1 MRPLQQF
8 EGAPVPL
15 FDRLSDD
22 APGVRAEAE
31 PRRVLDL
38 DGLKESVG
46 REIEILL
53 NTRCPLK
60 EEDIDYKTRSVI
72 DYGLVDIAP
81 YFTRSVDDRRRLSQH
96 IARTIAV
103 YEPRLTRV
111 SVTIE
116 DMSRETHRL
125 LVRVD
130 GAVRFGNVVH
140 PVSFPVHVSQGDE

>member
-38 DGLKESVG
+38 DGLMASVA
-46 REIEILL
+46 REIETLL

-72 DYGLVDIAP
+72 DYGLIDITP

-125 LVRVD
+125 LARVD
-130 GAVRFGNVVH
+130 GAVRFGSVVH